1 MSHKFFKFENL
12 TGATLVFMELQKGD
26 GGDVLVLKDKNGN
39 RYEMYHNQD
48 CCESVWLEDQCGS
61 WQDILYSP
69 ILSAHV
75 VESEQER
82 GCTWTFYTLVTIHGS
97 MTLRWI
103 GESNGYYSES
113 VSFYKVEN

>member
-1 MSHKFFKFENL
+1 MGRELFKFENL
-12 TGATLVFMELQKGD
+12 KSVTITVVEFSKGETRD
-26 GGDVLVLKDKNGN
+26 LLVLKDKNGN
-39 RYEMYHNQD
+39 RYEMYHDQD
-48 CCESVWLEDQCGS
+48 CCENVWLEDQCGS
-61 WQDILYSP
+61 WNDILNTP

-75 VESEQER
+75 IESEQER
-82 GCTWTFYTLVTIHGS
+82 GCTWTFYTLVTIYGS